1 MKCLIR
7 PTLAALSRRAGIAS
21 VLAATAAI
29 AVAVMVLTVTAAP
42 LGAAV
47 AWTDHLTTAPPEP
60 PLAPPAGPVSP
71 ARKYF
76 SDVELVDQ
84 NGHTHRLYSDLLQ
97 GKTVV
102 VEAFFTTCTGAC
114 PVMGQKLAALQEWL
128 GDRLGKDV
136 YLLSFSVDPQT
147 DTPARLKQY
156 AQQLGARPG
165 WYFLTGKKEN
175 VDWALYK
182 LGDYVEQKQDHSNL
196 LIFGNEPTGLW
207 KKVFGLAQSEDLI
220 HSLDAVLHDR
230 G

>member
-1 MKCLIR
+1 MKGSLR
-7 PTLAALSRRAGIAS
+7 RTTAGPAGAGPAAAALAAVAACGLLLLHLS
-21 VLAATAAI
+21 
-29 AVAVMVLTVTAAP
+29 AAP

-60 PLAPPAGPVSP
+60 ALPPPAGPVSP

-84 NGHTHRLYSDLLQ
+84 NGQSHRLYSDLLQ
-97 GKTVV
+97 GKVV
-102 VEAFFTTCTGAC
+102 VVDAFFTTCTGAC
-114 PVMGQKLAALQEWL
+114 PVLGQKMAALQEWL
-128 GDRLGKDV
+128 GGRLGKDV
-136 YLLSFSVDPQT
+136 YLLSFTVDPQT
-147 DTPARLKQY
+147 DTPAKLKEY
-156 AQQLGARPG
+156 AQQLGAKPG

-182 LGDYVEQKQDHSNL
+182 LGHYVEQKQDHTNL
-196 LIFGNEPTGLW
+196 LIIGNEPTGLW